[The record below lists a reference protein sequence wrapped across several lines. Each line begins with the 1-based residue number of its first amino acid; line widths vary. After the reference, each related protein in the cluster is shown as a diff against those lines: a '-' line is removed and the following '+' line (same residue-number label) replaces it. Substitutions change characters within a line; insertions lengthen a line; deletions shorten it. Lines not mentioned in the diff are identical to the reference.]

1 MSDLE
6 ITDSSAVTGSN
17 DLVAEFLAR
26 EQSVLGEIDDDFNKD
41 GQITATLPSSTNDDL
56 FDSDDIK
63 LNGDFNESQP
73 ANGEI
78 DNLSNGILEVSLEKS
93 TTGNNA
99 DPPQS
104 MMMNQPIIPA
114 EEPESIKRWREQ
126 HVKNL
131 ELKDQEEKEKI
142 EELRKQAKKE
152 LEEWYKRYHEEVEK
166 TKKQNRAAEKEWI
179 AERDNEQPASNGQ
192 AWEKINRMC
201 DFNPK
206 TSRNTR
212 DTSRMRSILLQL
224 KQNPPASSSSMSGL
238 LGGQSAS

>member
-1 MSDLE
+1 MN
-6 ITDSSAVTGSN
+6 I
-17 DLVAEFLAR
+17 
-26 EQSVLGEIDDDFNKD
+26 
-41 GQITATLPSSTNDDL
+41 QIE
-56 FDSDDIK
+56 

-166 TKKQNRAAEKEWI
+166 TKKQNRYVLFFCH
-179 AERDNEQPASNGQ
+179 RYS
-192 AWEKINRMC
+192 
-201 DFNPK
+201 F
-206 TSRNTR
+206 
-212 DTSRMRSILLQL
+212 L
-224 KQNPPASSSSMSGL
+224 KQIMFSTNFVICL
-238 LGGQSAS
+238 